1 MTMPVMTSAPAR
13 ARKTEGRLVSQR
25 RGASARRLLLKV
37 TGSGAAQFFQTCL
50 LAKPIDGS

>member
-1 MTMPVMTSAPAR
+1 MKKPRMTSAPAR

-25 RGASARRLLLKV
+25 RGESARRLLLKV